1 MDSSKSRDTQIF
13 YAPISI
19 GELADKI
26 SILRIKCDLLTGQ
39 PRKNATHELD
49 LLVEIFD
56 SLESNLIDPGQLRR
70 LQLVNRELWDVE
82 NALRKH
88 EDIALFDHDFIALAR
103 SVYRLNDER
112 AKIKRMINE
121 ASGSQLIE
129 EKSYWQ

>member
-1 MDSSKSRDTQIF
+1 MDSSKLRDNQII

-39 PRKNATHELD
+39 PRKNATQELY
-49 LLVEIFD
+49 LLIEIFD
-56 SLESNLIDPGQLRR
+56 SLESNLIDSSQLRR
-70 LQLVNRELWDVE
+70 LQLVKRELWDVE

-88 EDIALFDHDFIALAR
+88 EDITLFDQDFIALAR

-112 AKIKRMINE
+112 AKIKRLINE

-129 EKSYWQ
+129 EKSY

>member
-1 MDSSKSRDTQIF
+1 MDSSRSKDTQIVC
-13 YAPISI
+13 APIST

-39 PRKNATHELD
+39 TRKNATQELH
-49 LLVEIFD
+49 LLIEIFD
-56 SLESNLIDPGQLRR
+56 SLESNLIDSSQLRR

-88 EDIALFDHDFIALAR
+88 EDIALFDQDFIALAR
-103 SVYRLNDER
+103 SIYRLNDER
-112 AKIKRMINE
+112 AKIKRLINE

-129 EKSYWQ
+129 EKSY

>member
-1 MDSSKSRDTQIF
+1 MDSSKLRDTQII

-39 PRKNATHELD
+39 PRNNATHELH
-49 LLVEIFD
+49 LLIEIFD
-56 SLESNLIDPGQLRR
+56 SLESNLIDPSQLRR

-112 AKIKRMINE
+112 AKIKRLINE

-129 EKSYWQ
+129 EKSY